1 MINNVKRLPDAYD
14 KQTLSN
20 ISKLLQIAYELAA
33 AQETDSN
40 DIFDSHA
47 IENAY
52 GKTLDYY
59 GKMYGVSRGN
69 ATDKQYIT
77 KILSQIARNSTGAD
91 ANAIIKAIELTF
103 QAKNVSLTENDMSVT
118 VNGLTTDVLS
128 KSGYT
133 TTEEIETIIES
144 LLPVGVGLNT
154 VAYNGTLQIFENR
167 VFGDPD
173 YPTLYTAWYLG
184 QTAYANGD
192 EVGLKGSGSV
202 PATFLDYAPEYQ
214 QSGTYDGGTMTLFS
228 N

>member
-14 KQTLSN
+14 KQALSN

-33 AQETDSN
+33 LQETDSN
-40 DIFDSHA
+40 DIFDSRG

-52 GKTLDYY
+52 GKTLDNY

-103 QAKNVSLTENDMSVT
+103 QAKNVSLDEGNMTVA

-214 QSGTYDGGTMTLFS
+214 QSGTYDGGTMTLFG